1 MIKVILLKLTALC
14 VCFEFARQFWGRK
27 TFESFPTKSW
37 YGTREGNVTQ
47 SPGRSR
53 IDMRSMRFW
62 VALHATH
69 DTPPTRASHK

>member
-14 VCFEFARQFWGRK
+14 VCCELARQFWGRK
-27 TFESFPTKSW
+27 TFVFAGTQSW
-37 YGTREGNVTQ
+37 YGTREGNTTKAPGGHSIVTH
-47 SPGRSR
+47 
-53 IDMRSMRFW
+53 SMCL